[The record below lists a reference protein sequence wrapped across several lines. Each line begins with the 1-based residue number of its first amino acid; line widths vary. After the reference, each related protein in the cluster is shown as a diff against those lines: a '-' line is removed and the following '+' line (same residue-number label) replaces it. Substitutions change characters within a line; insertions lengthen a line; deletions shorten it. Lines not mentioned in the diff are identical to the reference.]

1 MGTSLVASVGK
12 ESACNSRDPSSILC
26 WEDPPEKEIATHSSI
41 LVWRIQRTEEPG
53 RLQSMGL
60 QESDTDLVTK
70 PPQTFSV
77 IRLVKEDSLVKN
89 VCAPRG
95 TVSYNEA
102 MWESILSRSK

>member
-1 MGTSLVASVGK
+1 
-12 ESACNSRDPSSILC
+12 
-26 WEDPPEKEIATHSSI
+26 
-41 LVWRIQRTEEPG
+41 
-53 RLQSMGL
+53 MGL

-95 TVSYNEA
+95 TVSYKEA